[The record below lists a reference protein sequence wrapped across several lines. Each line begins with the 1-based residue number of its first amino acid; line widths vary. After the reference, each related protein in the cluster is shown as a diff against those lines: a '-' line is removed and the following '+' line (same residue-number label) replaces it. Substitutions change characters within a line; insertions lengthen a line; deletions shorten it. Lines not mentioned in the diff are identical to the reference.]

1 MSIISEYFFPSSDG
15 KTLIHVNQ
23 WTPVGRDILGVVQIA
38 HGVAEYVLPAPIPRE
53 RAMEAALEHYGYC
66 ADIVDQIFETVGALA
81 DGLPQSTVWY
91 FWWD

>member
-38 HGVAEYVLPAPIPRE
+38 HGVAEYGATRPSPGISANRALP
-53 RAMEAALEHYGYC
+53 
-66 ADIVDQIFETVGALA
+66 
-81 DGLPQSTVWY
+81 
-91 FWWD
+91 

>member
-38 HGVAEYVLPAPIPRE
+38 HGVAARATRPSPGISANRALP
-53 RAMEAALEHYGYC
+53 
-66 ADIVDQIFETVGALA
+66 
-81 DGLPQSTVWY
+81 
-91 FWWD
+91 

>member
-38 HGVAEYVLPAPIPRE
+38 HGVTIWS
-53 RAMEAALEHYGYC
+53 MES
-66 ADIVDQIFETVGALA
+66 
-81 DGLPQSTVWY
+81 P
-91 FWWD
+91 